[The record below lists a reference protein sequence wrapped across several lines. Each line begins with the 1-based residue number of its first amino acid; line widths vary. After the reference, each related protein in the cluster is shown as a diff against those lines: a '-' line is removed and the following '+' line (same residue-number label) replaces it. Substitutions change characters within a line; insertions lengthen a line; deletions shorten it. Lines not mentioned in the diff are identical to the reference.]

1 VTRNFKLYFKYLFF
15 NIPHLYLHQSKR
27 GSQNISV
34 VLPKPVLY
42 FSALHLRFSS
52 LFYSTQLGDL
62 FAYELPSEGA
72 NLANTSTNNEESSLN
87 RVIRSTTESY
97 LVYNFHNLTFQD
109 RFFFFC
115 IDTNSSL
122 NGALINSIAEVF
134 PNASWLEREV
144 AELHGAVFTNKK
156 DLRNLML
163 QYGDTTT
170 PFLKSAPSIGFK
182 EVYYDSVSD
191 ILLEAPITLQA

>member
-15 NIPHLYLHQSKR
+15 NIPHFYLQQSKR
-27 GSQNISV
+27 GSQNTSV
-34 VLPKPVLY
+34 VLPKSVLY
-42 FSALHLRFSS
+42 FTALHVRFSS
-52 LFYSTQLGDL
+52 LFYMTQLGDL
-62 FAYELPSEGA
+62 FAYELPVTGA
-72 NLANTSTNNEESSLN
+72 PTKLLNSTTQINTH
-87 RVIRSTTESY
+87 TESY
-97 LVYNFHNLTFQD
+97 LVYNFHNLAFQD

-115 IDTNSSL
+115 IDSHSSEKGSL
-122 NGALINSIAEVF
+122 VNSIAEIF

-144 AELHGAVFTNKK
+144 AELHGIVFNNKK

-170 PFLKSAPSIGFK
+170 PFQKSAPSIGFK

-191 ILLEAPITLQA
+191 VLLETPVTLQA